1 MAFSIA
7 INGYGR
13 IGRCVLR
20 ALYETG
26 HRKEMRI
33 VGINELA
40 AIESIAHLTR
50 FDSTHGRFAG
60 DVGFEGDT
68 LYVNDDPIRVS
79 GETHMDRLPWG
90 DLGVDL
96 VLECTGSFKE
106 RHMAEQHL
114 KSGAKKVMFSC
125 PAERGVDATIVYGI
139 NHQDLKPDHTIISNA
154 SCTSNCIVPV
164 IKVLD
169 DNLGI
174 AHGMITTL
182 HSLMNDQPVI
192 DAYHNLDLRRSRSS
206 SQSVIPVKTELPGG
220 IARILPDMAGR
231 FEAMALRVPTINVSA
246 IHLNCFVANDTDA
259 RTVNGILKDA
269 AYGWLRGVL
278 GYTNLPLVSW
288 DFNHDPHSA
297 VIDGTET
304 RVSGKTGVNVLAWF
318 DNEWGY
324 ASRMLDTALAFLQ
337 C

>member
-1 MAFSIA
+1 MTFSLA

-13 IGRCVLR
+13 IGRCILR
-20 ALYETG
+20 ALYESG
-26 HRKEMRI
+26 HRKDMRI

-60 DVGFEGDT
+60 EVIYEGNT

-79 GETHMDRLPWG
+79 AETDMATLAWR

-96 VLECTGSFKE
+96 VLECSGSFTE
-106 RHMAEQHL
+106 RHMAEKHQE
-114 KSGAKKVMFSC
+114 SGAKKVVFSC
-125 PAERGVDATIVYGI
+125 PADRDVDTTIVYGI
-139 NHQDLKPDHTIISNA
+139 NHGDLKPEHTIISNA

-164 IKVLD
+164 IRVLD

-174 AHGMITTL
+174 EHGMITTI

-206 SQSVIPVKTELPGG
+206 SQSVIPIKTELPGG
-220 IARILPDMAGR
+220 IARILPNMAGR
-231 FEAMALRVPTINVSA
+231 FEAMALRVPVINVSA
-246 IHLNCFVANDTDA
+246 MHLNCFVKTPTDA
-259 RTVNGILKDA
+259 RAINQILRDA
-269 AYGWLRGVL
+269 ATGWLRGVM
-278 GYTNLPLVSW
+278 GYTDMPLVSW

-324 ASRMLDTALAFLQ
+324 ANRMLDTALAFLTL
-337 C
+337 